1 MDPTVAT
8 LYRLRSSSHIHTI
21 QRTATTEAQT
31 IQPSRC
37 VPFSGKRSECQTAT
51 RKEEIIAA
59 IKFMLVCLRAH
70 MVHRNCLHF
79 GDPVLACS
87 CTNLLRVGYF
97 DF

>member
-8 LYRLRSSSHIHTI
+8 LYRVRSSPHIHTV
-21 QRTATTEAQT
+21 QRTATREAQT

-37 VPFSGKRSECQTAT
+37 VPFCGKRSECQTAT

-70 MVHRNCLHF
+70 MVHINLHYD
-79 GDPVLACS
+79 DPVLACS
-87 CTNLLRVGYF
+87 CTNLLRVGYS